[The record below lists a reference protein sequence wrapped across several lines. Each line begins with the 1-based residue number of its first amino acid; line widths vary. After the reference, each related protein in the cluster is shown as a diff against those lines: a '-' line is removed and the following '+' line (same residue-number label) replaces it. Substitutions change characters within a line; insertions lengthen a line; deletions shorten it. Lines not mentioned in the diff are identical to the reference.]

1 MYQQQQQQ
9 QQQEQEQEQEQE
21 PHKNGKTKVNQN
33 LEAALFY
40 FLCLVFGVLFC
51 FCFSFC
57 ILIYYV
63 VVVLF
68 LKPYILCAVRLIT
81 LKYKKQS
88 LLQVNFGSRGKKIK
102 NVSTEGGQAHPCLEY
117 TTLDLVGNG
126 WIDTNS
132 NQVLLHVL
140 VYKTVKATPY
150 IIVRVKRKRK
160 IKHVWMRGG
169 QAHPSVEYISGLN
182 MIRFDMIWMDTR
194 IRTNF
199 RSFALVLWHR
209 LQQRKLIQANVEK
222 RKKTIKTQNHQKTA
236 RNKDSPEKQQK
247 QETHKNRKH
256 KSIKTWNLP
265 SFDYFVFGFWCSFL
279 FSFSFC
285 ILVF

>member
-1 MYQQQQQQ
+1 MYQQQQQQQ

-88 LLQVNFGSRGKKIK
+88 LLQVNFGSRGKKNQKCI
-102 NVSTEGGQAHPCLEY
+102 NGGGQAHPCLEY

-160 IKHVWMRGG
+160 IKHV
-169 QAHPSVEYISGLN
+169 
-182 MIRFDMIWMDTR
+182 
-194 IRTNF
+194 
-199 RSFALVLWHR
+199 
-209 LQQRKLIQANVEK
+209 
-222 RKKTIKTQNHQKTA
+222 
-236 RNKDSPEKQQK
+236 
-247 QETHKNRKH
+247 
-256 KSIKTWNLP
+256 
-265 SFDYFVFGFWCSFL
+265 
-279 FSFSFC
+279 
-285 ILVF
+285 